1 MKTILVLSLLAALS
15 AFVLFATLSFEL
27 CIPTLF
33 AAGLVAMFVADYA
46 HVWRPSSADIATEVS
61 RRSERFRLA
70 A

>member
-1 MKTILVLSLLAALS
+1 
-15 AFVLFATLSFEL
+15 
-27 CIPTLF
+27 
-33 AAGLVAMFVADYA
+33 MFVADYA